1 MAFGLHSPRPGRLSG
16 QILLVSSSPEFSS
29 FCVKVASSWTR
40 LRANKHHNYIEIMR
54 YPRGF
59 TIVELTVVLA
69 IFGILAAIAIP
80 QYSSYRER
88 AYNAAA
94 IGELRNIAAAQES
107 FFATNQAYRPIAE
120 CSKVDSGTR
129 CSVSGLPGIRQLGKG
144 ISLTVT
150 ASQTG
155 FVAQAKHYRAAKTCS
170 WDSAKGGLIGC
181 S

>member
-1 MAFGLHSPRPGRLSG
+1 MLGG
-16 QILLVSSSPEFSS
+16 ISPEFPIFEGKTCRSGHEFERIS
-29 FCVKVASSWTR
+29 IT
-40 LRANKHHNYIEIMR
+40 ITIDTMR
-54 YPRGF
+54 HPRGF
-59 TIVELTVVLA
+59 TFIELTVVLA

-107 FFATNQAYRPIAE
+107 FFATNQAYKSIAE
-120 CSKVDSGTR
+120 CSKVESAMR
-129 CSVSGLPGIRQLGKG
+129 CSLEGLPGVTQLGKG

-170 WDSAKGGLIGC
+170 WDSTKGGLVGC